1 MSRVKNINSLIDI
14 DFNTLSNAYNVYLEN
29 ELFPL
34 NNEGTSI
41 NDLYFQSVYHNAT
54 MIFDEIFDTNDKF
67 KLIHSISTNY
77 ITHRKS
83 RFPERFLFKQMI
95 YEYEQFIKKEDVL
108 DIKNVFTYYCNKK
121 DIKYKKLIKA
131 ICNQDFPGLHP
142 NINQRDIYSSVF
154 FININKDVL
163 LHIYDDRGLIIAF
176 DDEKRF
182 EKFIEKYRH
191 LKIERYTEDEI

>member
-34 NNEGTSI
+34 NNEDTSI

-54 MIFDEIFDTNDKF
+54 MIFDEIFDTNDQI

-108 DIKNVFTYYCNKK
+108 DIKMY
-121 DIKYKKLIKA
+121 
-131 ICNQDFPGLHP
+131 
-142 NINQRDIYSSVF
+142 
-154 FININKDVL
+154 
-163 LHIYDDRGLIIAF
+163 LHITVI
-176 DDEKRF
+176 K
-182 EKFIEKYRH
+182 
-191 LKIERYTEDEI
+191 KILNTKSL

>member
-83 RFPERFLFKQMI
+83 RFPERFLFKQN
-95 YEYEQFIKKEDVL
+95 
-108 DIKNVFTYYCNKK
+108 DI
-121 DIKYKKLIKA
+121 
-131 ICNQDFPGLHP
+131 
-142 NINQRDIYSSVF
+142 
-154 FININKDVL
+154 
-163 LHIYDDRGLIIAF
+163 
-176 DDEKRF
+176 
-182 EKFIEKYRH
+182 
-191 LKIERYTEDEI
+191 